1 MKISMETPGN
11 LRASEIETINTLAGL
26 GFGQNA
32 ADMLDD
38 TRQHIEGADYV
49 QQAHEDGETVGFA
62 LYRRCL
68 WR

>member
-1 MKISMETPGN
+1 METPGN
-11 LRASEIETINTLAGL
+11 LRASEVETINTLASL
-26 GFGQNA
+26 GFGQDA
-32 ADMLDD
+32 RDMLED
-38 TRQHIEGADYV
+38 TQRHVEGADYI